1 MSTNHHDTQDQN
13 KPELDAVEGEPL
25 DQDKRNSQ
33 LAALIAKGKEQ
44 GFLTYAEVNDHLP
57 ESVTESEQIEDI
69 IQMLNDLG
77 IPVHERAPE
86 ADDLMREETPEASD
100 DDLAA
105 EEAAAVLASV
115 ENEPGRTTD
124 PVRMYMREMGTV
136 ELLTREGEIAIAKR
150 IEEGIRDVLNAMAY
164 WPGAVELLINEFDA
178 VEAGERRIGDV
189 IAGFLDPDDNGAAA
203 AAEIDEEAALAV
215 LEGGDK
221 AKPKAEAADEE
232 EEEADGDDDS
242 EADTGLDME
251 MVRERFDN
259 LRKQLVK
266 SENAEK
272 RYGRDSKSWQT
283 NMSELADL
291 FMMFKLTPRVYDGI
305 AEHIRASVD
314 TVRAQERAI
323 MLACVRRAK
332 MDRTTF
338 LADFPGNE
346 TNLDWFDQELVK
358 RKTLAKALEPQR
370 EDILR
375 AQQRLVDVETDHALS
390 IAEIKDISRRVSVG
404 EAKARRAK
412 KEMVEANLRLVISIA
427 KKYTNRGLQFLDLIQ
442 EGNIGLM
449 KAVDKF
455 EYRRGFKFSTYATW
469 WIRQAITRSIADQAR
484 TIRIPVHMIETINKL
499 NRVSRQMLQEMG
511 REPTPEE
518 LGVRLEMPEDKVR
531 KVLKIAKE
539 PISMETPIGDD
550 EDSHLGDF
558 IEDTLMVSP
567 IDAATAEGL
576 REATRE
582 VLENLTPREAK
593 VLRMRFGID
602 MNTDHTLE
610 EVGKQFDVTR
620 ERIRQ
625 IEAKALRKL
634 RHPSR
639 SEHLRSFLDSE

>member
-1 MSTNHHDTQDQN
+1 MSNKPHDTSIEDPSDDQGN
-13 KPELDAVEGEPL
+13 EPIS
-25 DQDKRNSQ
+25 KEHRNSL
-33 LAALIAKGKEQ
+33 LATLIARGKEQ
-44 GFLTYAEVNDHLP
+44 GFLTFGDVNDHLP
-57 ESVTESEQIEDI
+57 ESVTESEQIDDI

-86 ADDLMREETPEASD
+86 ADEMMREETPEASD

-150 IEEGIRDVLNAMAY
+150 IEDGIRDVLNAMAY
-164 WPGAVELLINEFDA
+164 WPGAVDLLINEFDA
-178 VEAGERRIGDV
+178 VEAGERRLADV
-189 IAGFLDPDDNGAAA
+189 LVGFLDPDDDGASVPAVV
-203 AAEIDEEAALAV
+203 DDEAAIAV
-215 LEGGDK
+215 TTK
-221 AKPKAEAADEE
+221 AKDDSNDDDEDDADG
-232 EEEADGDDDS
+232 DGDDD
-242 EADTGLDME
+242 EADTGLDIE
-251 MVRERFDN
+251 LVRTRIND
-259 LRKQLVK
+259 LRAQYQLVDAAK
-266 SENAEK
+266 ATQGMHSKVWQKHMVVMAE
-272 RYGRDSKSWQT
+272 Q
-283 NMSELADL
+283 
-291 FMMFKLTPRVYDGI
+291 FMIFKLTPRIYDAI
-305 AEHIRASVD
+305 ADHIRSTVSN
-314 TVRAQERAI
+314 VRAQERTI
-323 MLACVRRAK
+323 MIGCVRRAG
-332 MDRTTF
+332 MDRATF

-346 TNLDWFDQELVK
+346 TNLLWLDEELER
-358 RKTLAKALEPQR
+358 RKTLAKGLEAQR
-370 EDILR
+370 EDIIR
-375 AQQRLVDVETDHALS
+375 AQQRLIDIETDHVLS
-390 IAEIKDISRRVSVG
+390 VADIKDISRRVSVG

-518 LGVRLEMPEDKVR
+518 LGERLEMPEDKVR

-558 IEDTLMVSP
+558 IEDTLAVSP
-567 IDAATAEGL
+567 IDAATSEGL

-593 VLRMRFGID
+593 VLRMRFGIE